1 MPEISIRRAHPAD
14 AEVIA
19 ANNRAMAK
27 ETENKDLDQ
36 STLIPGVNEALS
48 NPQRGF
54 YLLAE
59 KDGRVVGQTLITPE
73 WSDWRNAD
81 FWWIQSVYV
90 DPAQRKS
97 GVFRTL
103 YEHVRREAE
112 ENPAVC
118 GLRLYVHRDN
128 RKAQSVY
135 LSLGMDHAH
144 YEMFEVVFSPSVMR
158 TSLTV

>member
-1 MPEISIRRAHPAD
+1 MPAISIRRARPED

-27 ETENKDLDQ
+27 ETEDKHLDEK
-36 STLIPGVNEALS
+36 TLQTGVNEALS

-59 KDGRVVGQTLITPE
+59 KDGRVVGQTLITSE

-90 DPAQRKS
+90 DPKERKS

-103 YEHVRREAE
+103 
-112 ENPAVC
+112 VC
-118 GLRLYVHRDN
+118 FDGQPQGN
-128 RKAQSVY
+128 IFC
-135 LSLGMDHAH
+135 
-144 YEMFEVVFSPSVMR
+144 EMADASTILCSPES
-158 TSLTV
+158 